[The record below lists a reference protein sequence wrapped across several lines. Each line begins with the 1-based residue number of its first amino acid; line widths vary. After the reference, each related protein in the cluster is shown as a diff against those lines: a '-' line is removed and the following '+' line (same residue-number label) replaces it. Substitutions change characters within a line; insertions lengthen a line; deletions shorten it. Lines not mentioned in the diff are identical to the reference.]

1 MERLLKETSN
11 GPSYQPQV
19 SVKEESPE
27 KELLESKQ
35 ARFWEKVPP
44 FYWSA
49 SEALEIKRKSNIFKS
64 QVNLRDRVLGR
75 DKAVTGLSDLCGS
88 ESGVEIPGAS
98 QLSMDHE
105 VGTTG
110 TINPPEE
117 RDSESGVVVVQE
129 RAFQEPG
136 FKEAPEAINVPIN
149 RQPIPLLTN
158 KENSAKTSQV
168 GLILASLFKRLQ
180 KKQEKDFSDSDFSD
194 RNVGSNA
201 ESWRNTSS
209 EHFEVFHQLVNE
221 LIYVMLT

>member
-1 MERLLKETSN
+1 M
-11 GPSYQPQV
+11 
-19 SVKEESPE
+19 KEESPE

-44 FYWSA
+44 FYWSV
-49 SEALEIKRKSNIFKS
+49 SESLEIKRKSNVFKS

-136 FKEAPEAINVPIN
+136 FKEAPEAINVPRN
-149 RQPIPLLTN
+149 RKPIPLLTN

-194 RNVGSNA
+194 RNIGSNA
-201 ESWRNTSS
+201 ESWRNTFS

>member
-1 MERLLKETSN
+1 M
-11 GPSYQPQV
+11 
-19 SVKEESPE
+19 KEEISE

-117 RDSESGVVVVQE
+117 RDSESGVAVVQE

-194 RNVGSNA
+194 RNIGSNA
-201 ESWRNTSS
+201 ESWRNTFS